1 MDGLVNFALLG
12 KLLVVAILAPAWLP
26 VVRELWKEINASL
39 AEEGGVFGELPT
51 EAEAKHLVRAR
62 RVSGESL
69 ISVPRAGR
77 SRGPGR
83 SAPSAFHN
91 GPETRGF

>member
-39 AEEGGVFGELPT
+39 VEEGGVFGDLPSA
-51 EAEAKHLVRAR
+51 AEAKRLVRVR

-77 SRGPGR
+77 TARPGR
-83 SAPSAFHN
+83 QTPSAFHS